1 MNSERRE
8 KGHKDDFK
16 ISEISILKKL
26 LRKIRSVFKCLYD
39 RLYFPKIVVTI
50 FPFSMFFY
58 NVILPFSQ
66 QWVESNSSFK
76 VRLVIATCLT
86 NEMQSMWHSAISKD
100 RPKEALRI
108 LPGSLGKFALKMLL
122 LESSYNSVRRPSH
135 MERPYVGTLAS
146 SPS

>member
-1 MNSERRE
+1 
-8 KGHKDDFK
+8 
-16 ISEISILKKL
+16 
-26 LRKIRSVFKCLYD
+26 
-39 RLYFPKIVVTI
+39 
-50 FPFSMFFY
+50 MFFY

-86 NEMQSMWHSAISKD
+86 NEMQSMWHSATSKD

-135 MERPYVGTLAS
+135 MERPCVGTLAS